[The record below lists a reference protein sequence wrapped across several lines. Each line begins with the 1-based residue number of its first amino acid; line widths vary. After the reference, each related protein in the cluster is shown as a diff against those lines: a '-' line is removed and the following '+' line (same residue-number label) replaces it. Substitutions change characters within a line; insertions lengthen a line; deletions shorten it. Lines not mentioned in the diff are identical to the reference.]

1 MINVVVLSL
10 PFRGCYG
17 IVNLTADTLFIG
29 EASAQKALK
38 QAGINPNGTKV
49 LPRTELGT
57 VKLKLP
63 ASKIDWVQIPK

>member
-38 QAGINPNGTKV
+38 QAGVNANGTKV
-49 LPRTELGT
+49 LPRTDVGT
-57 VKLKLP
+57 LILP